1 MGAHEKHHHH
11 QQGETRPFQYGSM
24 GEALGTPSTQAL
36 ACCRIKERKWKGQ
49 QAGHC
54 PVDAPCLLS
63 EPAKLIHRGDKSQRS
78 GDPHPIVPK
87 GYPKDPHRQQAD
99 ESKERQP
106 IAQIDIQQ

>member
-1 MGAHEKHHHH
+1 
-11 QQGETRPFQYGSM
+11 M

-36 ACCRIKERKWKGQ
+36 ACCRIKERKGKGQ

-54 PVDAPCLLS
+54 PVNAPCLLS
-63 EPAKLIHRGDKSQRS
+63 EPAKLIHRGDKASVPVIHTNRAE
-78 GDPHPIVPK
+78 GIPK
-87 GYPKDPHRQQAD
+87 GSPPTAAD